1 MNYRYPNFVC
11 AVTTFEPF
19 ATMRFELLERTV
31 RSMREAFPDDPLYI
45 FDNGSADGSH
55 DAVVQLAESV
65 DALFVDRY
73 GKWEYHDVP
82 HRRFGAPFGAFAK
95 HVIDDNRTP
104 GAARACL
111 FEYLILLRSSREI
124 AVLSDDD
131 MVWHPD
137 TRTRLREVWHHAP
150 DKLQIVGGLLEP
162 EWEWNKPI
170 EAIDAGS
177 ERFLLRES
185 APGAAWTIP
194 VDRMTRCCG
203 GRIDPIFGYDVKM
216 CQWLRSMDFD
226 IGQMDL
232 ADHIGWEGST
242 HGNRAIEHAMP
253 LDRKRWGL

>member
-1 MNYRYPNFVC
+1 MIYRYPDFVC

-31 RSMREAFPDDPLYI
+31 RSMRVAFPDDALFI

-55 DAVVQLAESV
+55 DAVAQLAESTG
-65 DALFVDRY
+65 ALLVSRY
-73 GKWEYHDVP
+73 
-82 HRRFGAPFGAFAK
+82 K
-95 HVIDDNRTP
+95 HLPNRTP

-111 FEYLILLRSSREI
+111 FEHFLRIRNGNEI

-137 TRTRLREVWHHAP
+137 ARKRLREVWHHAP

-170 EAIDAGS
+170 EAVDVGS
-177 ERFLLRES
+177 ERILLRES
-185 APGAAWTIP
+185 APGAAWTLPIS
-194 VDRMTRCCG
+194 RMIRCCG
-203 GRIDPIFGYDVKM
+203 GRIEPVFGYDVKM
-216 CQWLRSMDFD
+216 CKWLRAMDFD

-253 LDRKRWGL
+253 LDRKRWGV